1 MALLEFDCLFRYPS
15 GFRLQ
20 ARFQT
25 DGRVTALFGPSGSGK
40 STVLALIAGLL
51 RPLQGRIRLG
61 ERLLVD
67 TATGVWLPAEQRR
80 VGVVFQDLR
89 LFPHL
94 TVRQNLRFGSGR
106 RGALSIPFARVVQI
120 LELEELLERK
130 PHALSGGQQQ
140 RVALGRALLHGPDLL
155 LLDEPLTSLDA
166 PLKERILTYLERVF
180 AEWRLPTLLVSHDPA
195 EVRRLA
201 SQVVVLVQGQ
211 VQQAGPVAQILP
223 PPSGNG

>member
-1 MALLEFDCLFRYPS
+1 MALLEFDCLFHYPS

-106 RGALSIPFARVVQI
+106 RGALPIPFARVVQI
-120 LELEELLERK
+120 LELEGLLERK

-140 RVALGRALLHGPDLL
+140 RVALGRALLRGPDLL

-223 PPSGNG
+223 PPGGNE